1 LATIRPTQ
9 FNGRF
14 KQLGEHSTL
23 RREEEPL
30 TPVEEFMTTH
40 RGVLHNR
47 KKVKVGMPKFKF
59 LEK

>member
-1 LATIRPTQ
+1 MIRPTQ

-14 KQLGEHSTL
+14 KQLGEQPTPA

-30 TPVEEFMTTH
+30 TPVEEFLVTH

-47 KKVKVGMPKFKF
+47 KKVKVRMPEFKF